1 MHVFSGLA
9 RQQAKKDQEMR
20 RETEFAVAGHYE
32 TLNTLKEMITQNN
45 DIFLIY

>member
-1 MHVFSGLA
+1 MFSPGSHGNKK
-9 RQQAKKDQEMR
+9 KKDQEMR

>member
-1 MHVFSGLA
+1 MFSPGSHGNK
-9 RQQAKKDQEMR
+9 QNKDQEMR

-45 DIFLIY
+45 GIFLIY